1 MVYYRLYSLDPKDGH
16 FTDVSHFVS
25 ENDESAILKAE
36 SGSEGGLRE
45 LWNRGRKVMDFAPRV
60 AKVSAPDGSNRLAQL
75 VGPGDRWRWNPL
87 GMHCQLVGSD
97 GAAIIGWPRRR
108 Q

>member
-1 MVYYRLYSLDPKDGH
+1 MLYYRLYSLDPENGH
-16 FTDVSHFVS
+16 FTDVSHSVS

-45 LWNRGRKVMDFAPRV
+45 LWNHGRKVMDFAPRV
-60 AKVSAPDGSNRLAQL
+60 AEVIALDGPDRLAQL
-75 VGPGDRWRWNPL
+75 IVPGDRWRWNPL
-87 GMHCQLVGSD
+87 GGHCQLVGSD